1 MSGARAGTGS
11 RAGPARSPESSP
23 GFPPEEGAAGGAVVP
38 APRGRERFVARAATA
53 TAVLTGLG
61 AAAGLL
67 RDQIVASLFG
77 ADGATDAFL
86 VSWTLPEVAA
96 TLLIDEAMALVLV
109 PAFSLA
115 LARGGRRGV
124 RDLLRATFPR
134 LLLVLACAAAVVAA
148 AAPLVVG
155 ALAPGLPEPGL
166 AVDCTRLTAVTLLTF
181 GAAGYASA
189 VLRAHRCFLPPA
201 AVYLAC
207 NAGIVGT
214 ALALHGPWGV
224 RAAAAGVAVG
234 GLLMVLVQLPSVL
247 RRTRRPAGP
256 APAPRGPARR
266 GRALLAVAG
275 PVALFALAR
284 QAQVL
289 VERFLASGLPPGA
302 ISCLN
307 YAQKV
312 AQMPMVLALMICTV
326 TLPLVARALADGDLE
341 RARRRVERDLV
352 AAGVVVLLGA
362 AYVVAYAPQII
373 HLLFQ
378 RGAFDAGATAATAA
392 VMRVYALGLLGHAL
406 VGALVRPFFASG
418 RPVWFPV
425 AAMLPGLLV
434 TVAGG
439 LAAVGPFGAPGI
451 AAANAAGITLTAF
464 LLLRG
469 LAARAVPVDTG
480 RLLGR
485 FARLAGAAAL
495 AAAAGWATAPSGASP
510 LPALALGCAVVPAV
524 FAAGLRLSGVPVA
537 PPVASLLTRVRTPER
552 RSRHVRGEARGKARE
567 EARET
572 ARGKV
577 GGKPGETGAG

>member
-1 MSGARAGTGS
+1 MSGARAGS
-11 RAGPARSPESSP
+11 RAGAAGVARSSVPSPEPSPESSSTP
-23 GFPPEEGAAGGAVVP
+23 GTAGGAVVP

-134 LLLVLACAAAVVAA
+134 LLLVLACAAAVCAA
-148 AAPLVVG
+148 AAPLLVG
-155 ALAPGLPEPGL
+155 ALAPGLPDPGL

-256 APAPRGPARR
+256 APAPRGPAGPG
-266 GRALLAVAG
+266 GRALLVVAG

-418 RPVWFPV
+418 RPVWFPA

-434 TVAGG
+434 TAAGG

-495 AAAAGWATAPSGASP
+495 AAAAGWASAPSGASP
-510 LPALALGCAVVPAV
+510 LPALALGCVVVPAV
-524 FAAGLRLSGVPVA
+524 FAAGLRLSGVPVV
-537 PPVASLLTRVRTPER
+537 PPVASLLTRVRIPER
-552 RSRHVRGEARGKARE
+552 RSHHVRGK
-567 EARET
+567 ARET

-577 GGKPGETGAG
+577 GGKPRETEAG